1 MHSDS
6 QGGQRAAGGS
16 GADPHVSPH
25 PRVPPP
31 LCPRVPVSSC
41 PPVPPSPCPSV
52 PLSSRPRSVPALSP
66 LCPHVAHVRRRRL
79 PARGR
84 CEFGRTSRKRSPLP
98 HSMVL
103 RIGTNQMGGGWGGWR
118 GVSSSGAACRLGGVL
133 KRCNVRGHHRG
144 GKQREERIN
153 RCDMGGIPCIPPH
166 HGRRNPPSFFAPWA
180 APSPQLPA
188 DGGRRAVRV
197 GLRRR
202 RGGDGVVPVGGGSRR
217 GWG

>member
-1 MHSDS
+1 M
-6 QGGQRAAGGS
+6 
-16 GADPHVSPH
+16 SPH

-118 GVSSSGAACRLGGVL
+118 GFSSSGAACRLGGVL

-166 HGRRNPPSFFAPWA
+166 HGRRNPPLLLRAVGRSVPTTPGGWWAPRGACGA
-180 APSPQLPA
+180 AA
-188 DGGRRAVRV
+188 AEGGRWGCA
-197 GLRRR
+197 
-202 RGGDGVVPVGGGSRR
+202 R
-217 GWG
+217 GWGEQKGLGVKGAGVGE